1 MTCRPQAAIEGLP
14 AVRTRAIVCGM
25 DLSLITRHGI
35 FATADARLIGLA
47 NNDLKRLV
55 ALNECVRLTRG
66 WYAPTT
72 GPIDALE
79 RHRLT
84 ALALG
89 RQYCGKAAISHYSA
103 LVVAGIA
110 TYAVDLQQVH
120 LTLGAAPQRKTP
132 RGKPPGVGSRRKG
145 LVLHR
150 PIGDTW
156 YPPPTDGPG
165 VWTTPSTTPTAWA
178 VVQAGLVSG
187 GLSALVSA
195 DSALHA
201 GVVSVPD
208 LVAAV
213 ARFRNYPRITRVRAA
228 LAHADGRH
236 ESPGE
241 TRTAWITRL
250 LGFAVEPQ
258 VEIAAEGYTYRA
270 DFRIVGTRV
279 LIEFDGAVKY
289 EADGRALFNEK
300 RREDALRR
308 QGWLIV
314 RIVWDELDSP
324 ALIRRRCLEAI
335 ELATSGA

>member
-1 MTCRPQAAIEGLP
+1 M
-14 AVRTRAIVCGM
+14 
-25 DLSLITRHGI
+25 
-35 FATADARLIGLA
+35 
-47 NNDLKRLV
+47 
-55 ALNECVRLTRG
+55 NECVRLTRG

-103 LVVAGIA
+103 LVVAGIS

-132 RGKPPGVGSRRKG
+132 RGKPPGVASRRKG

-150 PIGDTW
+150 PNGDTW

-201 GVVSVPD
+201 GVVRCQISW
-208 LVAAV
+208 AV
-213 ARFRNYPRITRVRAA
+213 ARVRNDPRITRVR
-228 LAHADGRH
+228 GRPRSRGRSPR
-236 ESPGE
+236 SPGE

-250 LGFAVEPQ
+250 LGVRRRTTGRDRRRGIHLSRGLPDRWHAR
-258 VEIAAEGYTYRA
+258 TH
-270 DFRIVGTRV
+270 RV
-279 LIEFDGAVKY
+279 RRRRKY

-300 RREDALRR
+300 RREDALRLR
-308 QGWLIV
+308 G
-314 RIVWDELDSP
+314 
-324 ALIRRRCLEAI
+324 
-335 ELATSGA
+335 G

>member
-1 MTCRPQAAIEGLP
+1 MPP
-14 AVRTRAIVCGM
+14 PPSVRDIVCGM

-35 FATADARLIGLA
+35 FATADARGIGLTD
-47 NNDLKRLV
+47 NDLKRLV
-55 ALNECVRLTRG
+55 ASGECARLTRG
-66 WYAPTT
+66 WYAPTAS
-72 GPIDALE
+72 PIDSLE
-79 RHRLT
+79 QHRLT

-103 LVVAGIA
+103 LIVEGIA
-110 TYAVDLQQVH
+110 TYAVDLDNVH
-120 LTLGAAPQRKTP
+120 LTLGATPQRQTASGGRPAKAS
-132 RGKPPGVGSRRKG
+132 RGKPPGVASRRRG

-150 PIGDTW
+150 PIGTTW
-156 YPPPTDGPG
+156 YPEPQAGPG
-165 VWTTPSTTPTAWA
+165 VWITPSITPIAWA
-178 VVQAGLVSG
+178 LVQTGLVSG

-201 GVVSVPD
+201 GTVSTQD

-213 ARFRNYPRITRVRAA
+213 ERFRRHPGIAGVRAA
-228 LAHADGRH
+228 LAHANGRH

-241 TRTAWITRL
+241 TRTAYVTRL

-258 VEIAAEGYTYRA
+258 VEITAEGYVYRA

-289 EADGRALFNEK
+289 AGDQKALFDEK

-308 QGWLIV
+308 QGWVIV
-314 RIVWDELDSP
+314 RIVWEELDDL
-324 ALIRRRCLEAI
+324 ALIRRRLLDA
-335 ELATSGA
+335 LDLVRTGA